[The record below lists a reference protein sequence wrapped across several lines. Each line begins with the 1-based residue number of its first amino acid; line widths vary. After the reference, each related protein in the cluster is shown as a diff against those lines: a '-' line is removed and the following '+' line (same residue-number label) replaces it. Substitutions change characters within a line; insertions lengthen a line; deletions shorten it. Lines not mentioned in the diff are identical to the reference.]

1 MKDKK
6 GYGIVIPNDL
16 SVEKWNKLTPEEIL
30 VQLKEFNKEAFYR
43 MAEDAGVDVDLLE
56 KSGYEYDGI
65 SELSIIEAESF
76 LPQDKYEELRSLI
89 TKTDVLKDEDFNYV
103 LHLYLDGH
111 LDCIKDFYAEETL
124 LRVNECHQYALNKER
139 ESLLALK
146 RLFIEEFGEDKTEA
160 KKTVLEEYDGR
171 FIDIPELHSFL
182 SRRMDIS
189 WYRGDLIDKGL
200 ESETAELNSM
210 KALLPISRMLS
221 EGGEFLLQ
229 STIYSH
235 QKAYFKEESA
245 RILSQ
250 AIALALKM
258 LLNREPDFTKDPDIY
273 EKYTWQDLIGAEK
286 EIKDIEED
294 INIAAQCI
302 YKETDLGHFY
312 YLADNAIKWSPG
324 ITLTKRYL
332 FLYKLASFFGYFKI
346 SAIDDLDNAY
356 VRKDIVDKIKKQVKS
371 FEKKDPD
378 KEILRDYLD

>member
-16 SVEKWNKLTPEEIL
+16 SFEKWNKLTPEEIL
-30 VQLKEFNKEAFYR
+30 ARLKGLNKEAFYR
-43 MAEDAGVDVDLLE
+43 MAKDAGVDVALLD

-89 TKTDVLKDEDFNYV
+89 NKTDVLKDDDFNYI
-103 LHLYLDGH
+103 LYLYLDGH

-139 ESLLALK
+139 ESLLVLK

-171 FIDIPELHSFL
+171 FIDIPELNSFL

-189 WYRGDLIDKGL
+189 WYRGDLIDSGL

-258 LLNREPDFTKDPDIY
+258 LLNREPVFTKDPDIY
-273 EKYTWQDLIGAEK
+273 EKYT
-286 EIKDIEED
+286 
-294 INIAAQCI
+294 
-302 YKETDLGHFY
+302 
-312 YLADNAIKWSPG
+312 PG
-324 ITLTKRYL
+324 RI
-332 FLYKLASFFGYFKI
+332 
-346 SAIDDLDNAY
+346 
-356 VRKDIVDKIKKQVKS
+356 
-371 FEKKDPD
+371 
-378 KEILRDYLD
+378 